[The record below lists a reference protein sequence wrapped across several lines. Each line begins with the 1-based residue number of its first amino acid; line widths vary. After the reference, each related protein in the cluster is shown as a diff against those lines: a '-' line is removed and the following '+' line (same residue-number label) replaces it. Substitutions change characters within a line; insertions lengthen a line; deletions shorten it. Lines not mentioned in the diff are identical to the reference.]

1 MKLVEIVFLASIILT
16 IDARSTREIDCCSRI
31 GVGYVKKYGSS
42 FISDLMNPMV
52 AKNHQAQIFS
62 HYLKIEEEMFNRPVY
77 LSERGEDA
85 IWYW

>member
-1 MKLVEIVFLASIILT
+1 MKLVEILFLASITLT
-16 IDARSTREIDCCSRI
+16 IDARSTRERDCCSRI

-52 AKNHQAQIFS
+52 AKNHQGQIFS
-62 HYLKIEEEMFNRPVY
+62 HYLKTEEEMFNRPVY